1 MMYLIAQTWLF
12 LGIAWLIGIVV
23 GFALARDQKS
33 QRHRE
38 VEEELRDARNRA
50 ITLEKDT
57 EDFRA
62 RVSELEGLPEGVRA
76 SRVAARDEMVNRIAT
91 LERELETTRANEKR
105 NGDEV
110 ERLRNDVDGF
120 RTRYLEARAKWD
132 EYQAKAEALASAPQ
146 PLTLGE
152 AQVVEDD
159 SMRQRVI
166 ELEGLLADA
175 ARVRERA
182 SDQART
188 LAARVN
194 ELEVQVASAGRGGEQ
209 TKALN
214 ARIAELEAQL
224 AAAPKDGE
232 RTNQQGKIFQ
242 ARIAELE
249 GRLATGI
256 NAARESDALKSR
268 VADLQDKLGEAEV
281 ALRKAFNAPKLDEPL
296 RARIGELEAQLA
308 AVRAAPAGPSE
319 GVTLKSVAET
329 TALRTRLADVEGKL
343 AESQR
348 QTGDAPALRA
358 RLAEVEQALEKA
370 RVQAGEAQSLR
381 AQIVSLESRLQAAE
395 AGERGGAGEDV
406 ALLKARLA
414 DVEARLM
421 SSSSTSMEFE
431 SLRSRVMTLEAL
443 LHEAAKSRDEAA
455 ILRSKVAEL
464 DGRLGQAMKAVAE
477 TRSRSPES
485 EKV

>member
-12 LGIAWLIGIVV
+12 LGIAWLVGIVV

-57 EDFRA
+57 EDFRS

-91 LERELETTRANEKR
+91 LERELESARTNEKR
-105 NGDEV
+105 YGEEA

-132 EYQAKAEALASAPQ
+132 EYQAKAEGLASAPQ
-146 PLTLGE
+146 PLALGE
-152 AQVVEDD
+152 AQVIQDD

-194 ELEVQVASAGRGGEQ
+194 ELEAQAANAARGSDR
-209 TKALN
+209 N
-214 ARIAELEAQL
+214 
-224 AAAPKDGE
+224 GE
-232 RTNQQGKIFQ
+232 RTGEQSKILQ

-268 VADLQDKLGEAEV
+268 IADLQDKLGEAEV

-308 AVRAAPAGPSE
+308 AVRTAPAGSSE

-329 TALRTRLADVEGKL
+329 TGLRTRLAEVEGKL
-343 AESQR
+343 ADAQR

-358 RLAEVEQALEKA
+358 RLADVEQALEKA

-381 AQIVSLESRLQAAE
+381 AQIASLESRLAAAE
-395 AGERGGAGEDV
+395 ERGGAAHGGEDV

-477 TRSRSPES
+477 TRARTPES